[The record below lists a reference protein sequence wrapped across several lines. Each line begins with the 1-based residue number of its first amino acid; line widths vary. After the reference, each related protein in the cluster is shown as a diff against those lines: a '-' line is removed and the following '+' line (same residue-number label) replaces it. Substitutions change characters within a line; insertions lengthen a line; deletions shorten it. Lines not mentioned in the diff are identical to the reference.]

1 MKITLQSFVTH
12 FCSAVT
18 FTAMLYCQSL
28 WCNVL
33 FTA

>member
-18 FTAMLYCQSL
+18 FTATLYCLSAIM
-28 WCNVL
+28 
-33 FTA
+33 T